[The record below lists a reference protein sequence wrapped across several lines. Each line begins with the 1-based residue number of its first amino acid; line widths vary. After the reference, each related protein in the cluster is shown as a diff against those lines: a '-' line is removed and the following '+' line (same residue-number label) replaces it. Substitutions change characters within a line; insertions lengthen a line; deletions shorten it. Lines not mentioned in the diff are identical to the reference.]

1 MDTIIYRSIFASQT
15 STCQRVGAR
24 VRQKNIGHAIVPRKK
39 RRKKKK
45 KEEKKKASRSFNLTL
60 LVTKLKWLAV
70 ATVTEY
76 DLDVLVDSDCNR
88 LPDVPRCSKRL
99 PEVTRCSHSPRKSD
113 RLHNCRRCR
122 SCRRDFLHTPHSIK
136 LPCRCLAVKV
146 LTYTTQ
152 HEERPC
158 SRVRQVVFSPRKS
171 DMTTKVCHDSAWAI
185 NSDKLRK
192 VQRTCPTNPPSI
204 QSFRSHR
211 ILLLFQTSSCTDSI
225 GK

>member
-1 MDTIIYRSIFASQT
+1 MSSWTLIATGYQMFQD
-15 STCQRVGAR
+15 
-24 VRQKNIGHAIVPRKK
+24 VPRG
-39 RRKKKK
+39 
-45 KEEKKKASRSFNLTL
+45 
-60 LVTKLKWLAV
+60 
-70 ATVTEY
+70 Y
-76 DLDVLVDSDCNR
+76 QR
-88 LPDVPRCSKRL
+88 LPDVPTVHASLTGCTTVVVAVLAVVISYI
-99 PEVTRCSHSPRKSD
+99 H
-113 RLHNCRRCR
+113 
-122 SCRRDFLHTPHSIK
+122 HSIK